1 MYPEVTEECQQA
13 SCNLI
18 VAVLIQ
24 ADRCVTCLC
33 QEGWDGDLR
42 GQFCSRVKCDLSLA
56 GDKLVRG
63 CKPLYREGVCCNT
76 DWVCPEDVQPVSLS
90 LFSNGIL
97 IISFTGKANG
107 LYKVIH

>member
-1 MYPEVTEECQQA
+1 MCYE

-18 VAVLIQ
+18 VTVLIQ

-33 QEGWDGDLR
+33 QDGWDGDLR
-42 GQFCSRVKCDLSLA
+42 GQFCSSVKCDLSLA

-76 DWVCPEDVQPVSLS
+76 DWVCPEDVQPVRSS
-90 LFSNGIL
+90 LFSIVIL
-97 IISFTGKANG
+97 FISFSGETNC
-107 LYKVIH
+107 LNKVIHQESR